1 MFINIGKT
9 SINNT
14 FAKIKPN
21 VIEIAIGI
29 KNCADLEVSNN
40 KGVKPT
46 MVVNVVNTIDRKR
59 WQVAFMIF

>member
-9 SINNT
+9 SLNNT